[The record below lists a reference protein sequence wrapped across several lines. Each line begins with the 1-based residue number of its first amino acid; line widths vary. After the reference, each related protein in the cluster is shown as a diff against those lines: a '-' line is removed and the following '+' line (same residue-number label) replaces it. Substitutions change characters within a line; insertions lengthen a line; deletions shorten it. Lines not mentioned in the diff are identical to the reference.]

1 MHAQLAGFPVI
12 LEMDVAWGD
21 MDSFGHVNNV
31 VYFRY
36 FENARVDYLTRVG
49 WFDLMKTDG
58 IGPIVA
64 SAQTRFRK
72 PLKYPD
78 RIAVGVRITFVESDR
93 VTFEHRLVSET
104 WDDLAAEGQCVVVCV
119 DYKTGKK
126 VELPEALRKSIQW
139 LESPGTAVPGL

>member
-1 MHAQLAGFPVI
+1 MHAQLADFPVVI
-12 LEMDVAWGD
+12 EQAVAWGD

-36 FENARVDYLTRVG
+36 FESVRVDYLSRIG
-49 WFDLMKTDG
+49 WMDLMKTAQ

-78 RIAVGVRITFVESDR
+78 RIQIGARIITVETDR

-104 WDDLAAEGQCVVVCV
+104 WDDLAAEGQCVIVCV

-126 VELPEALRKSIQW
+126 APLPKELRESIEW
-139 LESPGTAVPGL
+139 LESPK